1 MFRQFSGIVF
11 QSILIIIFLTTI
23 VSANKDFVEH
33 KQKNFTV
40 IYPHTLQ
47 HALNDIVDAY
57 NRANKNLGKIFSWS
71 IRNHVHLIIIK
82 KRSDFIQIAE
92 HPLTVAFAEPTRH
105 IITINYQA
113 ATVDPFS
120 LETTLQ
126 HELCHILLGEH
137 LSMHIPRWLNEGIA
151 QWASEGI
158 TEIIRPEKNLL
169 QKAAF
174 SGTLIP
180 FYRLEYSFPKESSAF
195 VLAYEQSQNFVVYL
209 VQQYSKYAFLQ
220 MLDLMKTGHS
230 LHSAAHS
237 TYGKSMRQLEYEWV
251 SSQTQYF
258 EWIIFVINNLYT
270 FLFMGLAL
278 ISLIAFVRMKRKK
291 WQYPDDWDEDM
302 LQ

>member
-1 MFRQFSGIVF
+1 LSTQISGIIFQCAFMIIVF
-11 QSILIIIFLTTI
+11 TADLW
-23 VSANKDFVEH
+23 ANEPFVEH
-33 KQKNFTV
+33 KQSDFTV
-40 IYPHTLQ
+40 VYPQTLQ
-47 HALNDIVDAY
+47 HVLSDIVEAY
-57 NRANKNLGKIFSWS
+57 HRANKNLRHIFSWS
-71 IRNHVHLIIIK
+71 VSKHVYLIIIK
-82 KRSDFIQIAE
+82 NRSDFTQIAE
-92 HPLTVAFAEPTRH
+92 HPLTVAFAEPLRH

-113 ATVDPFS
+113 VTVDPFS

-137 LSMHIPRWLNEGIA
+137 LSEHIPRWLNEGIA

-180 FYRLEYSFPKESSAF
+180 FYRLEYSFPMESDAF

-209 VQQYSKYAFLQ
+209 VKQYSKYTFLKMLEQ
-220 MLDLMKTGHS
+220 MKSGAP
-230 LHSAAHS
+230 LHSAIRS
-237 TYGKSMRQLEYEWV
+237 TYGKSLRQLEYEWA

-278 ISLIAFVRMKRKK
+278 VSIIGFIRMKRKK
-291 WQYPDDWDEDM
+291 WQYPDDWDENM